1 MKIVVAP
8 QSFKGSLPAREVA
21 EAIAGGIRRVMAEAE
36 VVVLPMADGG
46 EGTVDSLVYATGGRT
61 MQTEVTGPLGDRV
74 PAAWGI
80 LGDGMTAVVEM
91 ASASGLVLV
100 PPDRLDPLIAT
111 TYGTGEL
118 VRAALDSG
126 CRRLIIGIGG
136 SATNDG
142 GAGMAQA
149 LGAKLNDRE
158 GRGLPPGG
166 AALAGLR
173 QIDISGLD
181 DRLAECQVT
190 VACDVT
196 NPLCGKEGASW
207 VYGPQKG
214 ATEEMSRQLDEA
226 LANYASIIKKDPGI
240 DVSDL
245 PGAGAAGGLG
255 AGLVAFLDA
264 RLLSGFEIISD
275 AVGLVE
281 HLKGAVL
288 VFTGEGR
295 LDTQTAFGKTVA
307 GVAKHAKMLGV
318 PVVVIAG
325 ELHGDLNELYRQG
338 IDAAL
343 SIAPGPIS
351 LEESEADAARL
362 ITDTTERALRLV
374 LINPEGQS
382 RHLD

>member
-8 QSFKGSLPAREVA
+8 QSFKGSLSAREVA
-21 EAIAGGIRRVMAEAE
+21 DAIARGIRRVLADAE

-46 EGTVDSLVYATGGRT
+46 EGTVDALVFATGGST
-61 MQTEVTGPLGDRV
+61 MQTEVSGPLGDRV
-74 PAAWGI
+74 TAAWGI
-80 LGDGMTAVVEM
+80 LGDGATAVVEM
-91 ASASGLVLV
+91 AAASGLVLV
-100 PPDRLDPLIAT
+100 PPDRLDPLTAT

-126 CRRLIIGIGG
+126 CHRLIIGIGG

-149 LGAKLNDRE
+149 LGAKLTDRE
-158 GRGLPPGG
+158 GSELPPGG
-166 AALAGLR
+166 AALASLR

-181 DRLAECQVT
+181 SRLTECRIT

-214 ATEEMSRQLDEA
+214 ATEEMCRQLDEA
-226 LANYASIIKKDPGI
+226 LANYASVIKKDLGI
-240 DVSDL
+240 DIRDL

-255 AGLVAFLDA
+255 AGLVAFSGA
-264 RLLSGFEIISD
+264 RLVPGIEIISD

-281 HLKGAVL
+281 HLKGASLVL
-288 VFTGEGR
+288 TGEGR
-295 LDTQTAFGKTVA
+295 LDTQTTFGKTVA
-307 GVAKHAKMLGV
+307 GVAKIAKVLGV

-325 ELHGDLNELYRQG
+325 ELHGDLKELYRHG

-343 SIAPGPIS
+343 SIAPGPITR
-351 LEESEADAARL
+351 EESEADAARL
-362 ITDTTERALRLV
+362 ITDASERALRLV
-374 LINPEGQS
+374 LINP
-382 RHLD
+382 H